1 MLQNFLQSIS
11 SWDRGQTI
19 SNWEQNTSY
28 KKSYQP
34 FWRKKISILTG
45 LTGSSL
51 ACKYVFYRSE
61 HNAKEGETQ
70 WNWILKVLKWGHQR
84 AKQVD
89 GKNEVIYL
97 VIIFISQVMVINM
110 SKMAY
115 FLYFLLMPAKNQSRL
130 GENIYVH
137 LKDLIYLSQKML
149 WIIKFSAI
157 VNKILTLENTVSL
170 LFADSAVF
178 YIFTLDISQ
187 TVTPEPMNHTIF

>member
-1 MLQNFLQSIS
+1 
-11 SWDRGQTI
+11 
-19 SNWEQNTSY
+19 
-28 KKSYQP
+28 
-34 FWRKKISILTG
+34 
-45 LTGSSL
+45 
-51 ACKYVFYRSE
+51 
-61 HNAKEGETQ
+61 
-70 WNWILKVLKWGHQR
+70 
-84 AKQVD
+84 
-89 GKNEVIYL
+89 
-97 VIIFISQVMVINM
+97 MVINM

-178 YIFTLDISQ
+178 YISTLDISQ